1 MAAKYR
7 CQRVNG
13 LLSRLFNSS
22 RTRPIRSNRNSKSY
36 KDLTDHLVSSAGTES
51 LEDRLLLTYL
61 DPDPNAGIFEAI
73 GGAGAVDGSLL
84 QVSTTNGN
92 PVAGGIHDVLAHPTN
107 PDILYAASVN
117 GGIWRTNNANSN
129 NPTWVVQTDNVL
141 DGNGDP
147 VNQGLSFGSIAFDLT
162 DTIDASP
169 FQTLAA
175 ATGLFSSFNRDGD
188 TNPGDPEGGLPGQV
202 FITHD
207 GGNTWENPG
216 SAGLE
221 GQNIISIAIEFDTVI
236 GDYVIMAAASEGSD
250 GNAGGGLFRSED
262 GGETFVPVITGDFD
276 SSTGDT
282 NFYAMV
288 ADPTVANP
296 APGQRGRLYAVAQGN
311 GAGLYRSD
319 DFGLSWNKIDTGD
332 VNAAITNPAM
342 NGAELTVHPTTG
354 RLYVGVLHDG
364 QVGGDF
370 DNATGV
376 GGIFYASD
384 ADQNTPTWITMD
396 NPYVPVNI
404 TQITQVR
411 NAPGPN
417 QTGPQTPP
425 NGVGPA
431 TITAP
436 GHNLATGELVL
447 IRGTNNLDGRWLVQ
461 HVDPNQIT
469 LFNTDGTPSPA
480 ATINFNAGEIMRIET
495 SVNASVPTTEDLP
508 QGQIHF
514 SLGTDPSNANI
525 VYFGLDHLNTIND
538 IGGDSK
544 TASLWRGDVTR
555 PTGGLGV
562 NSTAPQWDSLTGATS
577 AEDVGSGTANDTT
590 PHRGSRA
597 IVFDAS
603 GNLIEADDGGVFRR
617 TSPLN
622 NTGDWTSLAGNL
634 NVFEYHSV
642 AYDTLSNSVIAGSVD
657 NSTHQAD
664 IPATGPVQFDIIHGS
679 SVSAE
684 AVIPF
689 FGIRI
694 PSVLTGG
701 TAGDVGAGLVTSG
714 ANSGLSVR
722 YDSYEGLGQL
732 QTRFYNGAGTQVGGT
747 VTRNLQTTDGSM
759 FGAQQQTP
767 IAVNALDA
775 THIIFGADNGVY
787 ESFNFGD
794 TIDNAS
800 AASANIPVTPNAAGS
815 IAYGGRSSQTYGD
828 NPFIIYAGDV
838 DGNLWVRNQSAGQFT
853 PTALSG
859 NRVIDVEINPGE
871 WTEAFAV
878 TENSIHRV
886 TIDAFSDPPAYT
898 SQTDITGNLLTLLPA
913 GSEIFSIEYVN
924 GSGTGVEGLVVGTS
938 TGVYATTIRDLDLGR
953 NTWFQF
959 GTALP
964 DVDVTDMDYDDA
976 DDVLILS
983 TLGRG
988 TWKMDDASLFF
999 VPKVSL
1005 SVDVTEIPEDGSQ
1018 SATVTATLSRINPDA
1033 DVDILLGSSGNAI
1046 FTEPGEVAGG
1056 TVFTDDYTRTTNAG
1070 GGTIIRIP
1078 AGQLTGTA
1086 VFTAIQDLHDEDDEL
1101 IQVTAEVVNFPE
1113 AEILQNVETTS
1124 HASTAS
1130 VALNDPA
1137 MVGDPAEITTSV
1149 INVPVTGLITDL
1161 DVRVNISHTQTN
1173 NLSAVLIAPDGIT
1186 QIALFNTLAAGA
1198 NVTNAIF
1205 DDEAPTSITNGLPPF
1220 NGRFRPAVPLDT
1232 FDGLDAAGDW
1242 TLQITDSVSG
1252 DTGTLNSWELTVTRA
1267 TDPTELPQITI
1278 IDDDATPFVQISA
1291 TPLTIQ
1297 EDGSGAG
1304 DVATVTI
1311 SLVDPNTGNLSG
1323 RDVTVDLLVNAASTA
1338 TGGNDYVLA
1347 DMQVVIPAGVD
1358 SVTTTVTALQ
1368 DLFDEFDETVIIDI
1382 ADASIVNGLADP
1394 AADTTTVVIVDD
1406 DPEPLVTLTV
1416 DDPSGNAKTIQ
1427 ENPAGTAIVTAT
1439 IDAVSEKDVTVIIDI
1454 TPLLTGK
1461 EADFVTNPLADGTID
1476 PLRPNLRQIT
1486 VPAGSLTADLTFT
1499 AVDDALDEFDEN
1511 FEIDIDSVINGV
1523 EDGTQQVVV
1532 TITEDDPE
1540 PGVTL
1545 TVNGGATAQTI
1556 NENPAETATITATI
1570 DAESE
1575 KDVTVIIDIT
1585 PLLTGEEADF
1595 VTNPGP
1601 DGSIDPLRPNLRQ
1614 ITIPAGSLSA
1624 DLTFTAVDDMVDE
1637 FDEDFQIDIDSVING
1652 VETGTQQVV
1661 VTITEDD
1668 PEPNVTLTVNGG
1680 DKTQTITENPTE
1692 VATIVA
1698 EIDAISQKDV
1708 TVTLAID
1715 GASTATASAPAD
1727 FTTSALTI
1735 VIPAGSTTG
1744 FITLTSVDDAFDEFD
1759 EDATINIDSVTN
1771 GVEATDQSV
1780 TVTITDEDPEPNVT
1794 LTVNSGA
1801 TTQTITENPTEVAT
1815 ITATIDA
1822 VSEKDVTVD
1831 LAIDPSSTATA
1842 TAPEDF
1848 TVSGLQIVIPAGSTS
1863 GTITLTSVDDAFD
1876 EFDEDAIINID
1887 AVTNGV
1893 EVADQSVTV
1902 TIVDEDPE
1910 PNVTLT
1916 VNGGMT
1922 TDVITENPN
1931 DTAVITAT
1939 LDAVSEKDVTIQL
1952 AIDPASTATATAP
1965 IDFTTS
1971 SLTITI
1977 PAGSTTGTIDLT
1989 SVDDAFDEFDED
2001 AIVNID
2007 SVTNGVEVGSQSVTV
2022 TITDDDPEP
2031 EVTLTV
2037 DGGGTSD
2044 TITENPTDTSTITAT
2059 IDAVSEKDV
2068 TVNLAINAASTATN
2082 GLDYNIS
2089 GLSILIPAGSTTGSV
2104 VVTSLDDAL
2113 DEFAETVIVDIDS
2126 VVNAVEVPEEQV
2138 TVIITDEDPEP
2149 LVTLTTNRVAIRES
2163 PSEVATVTATLDAV
2177 SQKDVEV
2184 TLILGPDTTATNVLD
2199 FAISSLTIS
2208 IPAGSLSGSTTITSV
2223 TDSLREFDERVD
2235 VEIDSIIN
2243 AVENG
2248 DQEVIITILDENP
2261 GPDEVVGIFEEQGG
2275 AAVINGQVMNV
2286 SPDNRVTGAIED
2298 ILAHPTNPDILYIG
2312 AINGG
2317 IWKTENATATNPV
2330 WVPQTDTL
2338 ESLSI
2343 GAIEFDIA
2351 DNTYQL
2357 MVAGTGQ
2364 FSSFGSRGGDRGRIY
2379 VTDDGGDTWESPGSF
2394 GLEGENISGVA
2405 RRGDEIVVTSSESG
2419 GGIFRSTDRGVT
2431 FTPVNG
2437 PDFVSDGS
2445 TNFFDLVADPTTPG
2459 RLYAAAEDTGI
2470 YRSDDFGLTWTRIT
2484 SVANGLGDNQSLE
2497 DDITNPLNNNLEM
2510 TVHPTT
2516 GRLYLG
2522 VVIAGQVGG
2531 IYYTSNGDQ
2540 PTPTWIEMD
2549 VPLLPLA
2556 APTPITGAAGSDIVI
2571 TAAGHGLAT
2580 GDTVI
2585 VRNVEGNTN
2594 ANGFWTVTVIDADNF
2609 SLNGSASGP
2618 AAYVANTGEV
2628 VPVTNPSPGFKP
2640 IDETGSQ
2647 GRIHFSITTDPTDHN
2662 IVYIGG
2668 DRQEQPNLIG
2678 DVLFGGSIFR
2688 GDASLPRDPGAVPS
2702 PQWDHITNNPT
2713 AFDPEGGTASNSGTH
2728 ADSRDMTFDA
2738 NGNLIEVDDG
2748 GIFRRT
2754 SPRDNTGDWFSLA
2767 GNLGVVEYHSIGYDA
2782 VSNLIVG
2789 GTQDNGTH
2797 AQVAPGSTTFRMI
2810 SGGDGGDVAIDA
2822 VSRAGAGQSIR
2833 YISSQFL
2840 GGFRSVVFDAAGNAV
2855 SSTGR
2860 GLNTT
2865 DGSVLQPQFYTPVV
2879 LNELVPTSM
2888 IIGAGN
2894 GVYESFNQGDTA
2906 DNAGAGIR
2914 ATGSVAGPLAYG
2926 GRSAVNGDNRF
2937 VIYAGDTSGR
2947 VHVRTEAAGPF
2958 DRVQDLG
2965 SAIRDVEMD
2974 PNEWTRAFAVNS
2986 ESVWMTEDG
2995 GQTWSN
3001 ITTNLHTVG
3010 AGSIYSI
3017 QYINGVEEGIVVGT
3031 DRGVFA
3037 TTINHL
3043 GTWFRYGSGLPDVH
3057 IRDMEYNADQDLLIL
3072 GTLGRGAWRMD
3083 NASTFLLPNVVL
3095 STNTI
3100 TLPEDGSRVATIT
3113 ARLSRQNPDADV
3125 IIDLSSGG
3133 TATFTESTGTGAY
3146 PDDYSRTDAQLIIP
3160 AGQLFATTTITA
3172 LQDNFDED
3180 DEVIQVTATNITEAQ
3195 LYVRNV
3201 ASSETRDYSAT
3212 GPIAIGDLAVATST
3226 VSVPDVGHATDIN
3239 VTLDLSH
3246 SLTSDLEVTLVSPDG
3261 TRILLAG
3268 GVGAGADF
3276 TGTVFDDE
3284 AGTDIAAG
3292 ASPFTGSFRPA
3303 EALSG
3308 FDTLSVEGDWTLE
3321 INDTK
3326 LGDTGTLNGW
3336 TLTIE
3341 REIEPNILPE
3351 ITIIDDDELPLVQLF
3366 LAPATVAEDG
3376 SLGNATITAVLFD
3389 PNTLAPIISGREVTV
3404 DLSVDALSSATDG
3417 LDYNLSSLQI
3427 VIPRDTPSASVTLT
3441 PLQDLLDE
3449 FDENVIIDIA
3459 GVTNGVEDG
3468 DQQVIVTLVDDD
3480 PEPLVTLTVDD
3491 PSGTSKTIQENPA
3504 ETAVITATLD
3514 AVSQKDVTVVI
3525 DITPLLT
3532 GKEADF
3538 VTNPLADGTID
3549 PMRPNLRSIT
3559 IPAGSTTAD
3568 LLFTAAD
3575 DLLDEFDENFEI
3587 DIDSVTN
3594 GVEDGTQQVIVT
3606 ITEDDPEPLVTLTVD
3621 DPAGTSKTIQENP
3634 AETATIT
3641 ATIDAVSEKDVTVIL
3656 DITPL
3661 LTGKEADFVTNPL
3674 ADGTIDPLRPNLRQI
3689 TIPAGSLTADL
3700 TFTAVD
3706 DLLDEFDENF
3716 NIDIDSVINGV
3727 EDGTQQVVVTI
3738 TEDDPEPMVTLTV
3751 DDPSGNAKTIQENP
3765 AETATIT
3772 ATIDAVSEKD
3782 VTVILDITPLPTG
3795 QEADFATNPLADG
3808 TIDPMRPNL
3817 RQITIPAGSTTAA
3830 MTFTA
3835 VDDLLD
3841 EFDENFEIDIDSVI
3855 NGVEDG
3861 TQQVVVTITEDDPE
3875 PLVTLTVDDPSGTS
3889 KTIQENPAGTAVITA
3904 TIDAVSEK
3912 DVTVVLD
3919 ITPLLTG
3926 KEADFATNPL
3936 ADGTIDP
3943 MRPNLRQITIPAGST
3958 TAAMTFTA
3966 VDDLLDEFDE
3976 DFEIDIDSVTN
3987 GVEDGTQQVVV
3998 TITEDDP
4005 LPLVTLTVDGATP
4018 TTSTIQEDP
4027 AGTATI
4033 TATIDAVSEKDVTVV
4048 LDITPLLTGQEADFA
4063 TNPAADGTIDP
4074 MRPNLRQIT
4083 IPAGSTTADMTFT
4096 AVDDLFDEFDENF
4109 EIDIDSVTNGLEDG
4123 TQQVVV
4129 TIVDDDELPQ
4139 VTLSVDTNTITEAP
4153 ISTAVITASLDAVS
4167 EKDVTVTLGVS
4178 GVATG
4183 GGDDYT
4189 DPATTIVIPAGS
4201 LTASTSITTVDNNL
4215 YEDDETVIIDIVN
4228 VLNGTEDGVQQQ
4240 TITIVE
4246 DDPRPIVTLE
4256 STSNVISENSG
4267 SALIVARLDVVSA
4280 LDVVIDFAFT
4290 GTATGGGVDYQPPI
4304 SQITIPAGALDA
4316 SIILEAVPDTIDEAD
4331 ETVIIDVASST
4342 NSVLGTP
4349 SSLTVT
4355 IVDDDL
4361 PALVSLDAPADV
4373 VENGGTGVFTISLNT
4388 VSGRDI
4394 TVNLGVVN
4402 TSTATGGGVD
4412 YTDPVL
4418 QVMIPAGTL
4427 STTTSFTAVDDL
4439 VDEFDETVI
4448 LEIVSVDQ
4456 GASNGEQIA
4465 TATIIDDDASPVVTL
4480 SVSPAAIAE
4489 GAETS
4494 IVTLDMDVA
4503 SERDVV
4509 VQLAVSGTATGGGID
4524 YTNPATRLVIPA
4536 GQTTVSTSLTSVQDL
4551 LSEDDETIII
4561 DIDSILHGVEAGGMQ
4576 QQTVVIN
4583 DNDLPTL
4590 TLTLNDAVVNEL
4602 DGVAATVG
4610 TISRNTDITVPLT
4623 VNIISSDTT
4632 EATAPMQVTLPAGAV
4647 SASFL
4652 VAAVNDMVLDGTQTV
4667 TFTAE
4672 APTFISDT
4680 ADLDVTDSTFAV
4692 NLTASTLTASETD
4705 GTVITL
4711 EAVSDSP
4718 VIGNQTVEIDISG
4731 AGITASDYVLG
4742 SNILTIVDGQTTA
4755 STTLTILDDALVE
4768 LVTEQMTVALVNAS
4782 IGLAPGGTSSQQIA
4796 ITDNDAATI
4805 SIDDVTQLETNSG
4818 TTAVQFTITMD
4829 AEVDTDITFDVSTA
4843 DGTATA
4849 ADNDFIA
4856 VSNAAVGFQTGGSLT
4871 RVITIQAVGD
4881 TKVELDESF
4890 SVELSNLVALGRTV
4904 SIADGTGTATLTND
4918 DAALISISDVQADEG
4933 DSGITVFSFDVTLS
4947 AEVDTLVTVAGST
4960 TPGTASH
4967 LDGDFNLVSGVP
4979 VNFVANFGGPQTQT
4993 LEVQVLGD
5001 TLVEDDE
5008 DFTVLLSGLLAD
5020 SRNVLIDDAEATG
5033 VILNDDSARLTV
5045 APVAVNEGDSGTT
5058 QMTFEVTLDDD
5069 VNGSFTV
5076 DYSVVAGTATA
5087 GVDFTPVSAGTLN
5100 FAGNAGEVQ
5109 TVTVDILGDEVVE
5122 LDETILF
5129 NLSNLMAATLDV
5141 AITDTQTVGTITN
5154 DDAASIAINNIQV
5167 IEPDSGLASAFFEV
5181 TLTGEVDSSVTVDY
5195 STEDGTATT
5204 ADSDYVG
5211 SGGTVRFDPLGGL
5224 TQTRTFAVQVQGD
5237 EKVELDEAFFTN
5249 LFGLQAGGR
5258 NVSIT
5263 DNRGQVSVINNDG
5276 AAISVGDV
5284 SITEGDSGTS
5294 SLAFVVTLDGEVDDT
5309 VTVDY
5314 ASTGTTATAGDDYA
5328 ADVAGTLTFA
5338 ANSGGPQSMNVD
5350 VTINGD
5356 EIAEADEFLQLLLSG
5371 LTAGGRN
5378 VSVADGDATGTIS
5391 NDDSVVV
5398 TVGSITSSE
5407 GDSGST
5413 IFRVPVQVDGAADSA
5428 IELSVNTSSVNATA
5442 GEDYVPIINGTIS
5455 FSGQQTTD
5463 SGFIEVEVF
5472 GDSRVELDEVFNVN
5486 VADIGTNGLDVV
5498 LAQAIGVVTI
5508 ENDDAATIAISD
5520 VSVNE
5525 GSSGNTLYS
5534 FNVTLTEEIDVPV
5547 SLAFSTAD
5555 GTATVADGD
5564 YVPGTGGVT
5573 FDANNGPGPQTQTI
5587 SILGIGDLKVELDET
5602 FNLLLDSLATGGRD
5616 VTLVDDAAV
5625 ATVLNDDSA
5634 VVSITDATLTEGDA
5648 GSRDLVF
5655 SVVLDGEVDTTVQL
5669 TATPSGGTAQ
5679 EGFDFEPGGPRAYTF
5694 DPQNGVRQTRTLTV
5708 PVFGDET
5715 VELNETVLVALAN
5728 LTAGGRNVV
5737 IESDLGTG
5745 TIINDDS
5752 ASISLANVFVQE
5764 GSDGTRTVNFNAFLD
5779 ATVDAPFTV
5788 DYATADGTATTADN
5802 DYVATSGT
5810 LNFGGFAFETQQF
5823 SVDITGDTK
5832 VELNEVFRAAL
5843 SNLQA
5848 GGRDISLATGQSDIT
5863 IQNDDSAALV
5873 IDDVVMVEGQ
5883 TGQTGFVFTVTLDN
5897 DVDTPIFVDFQ
5908 TQDGTAQSPDDY
5920 MSTSGNLAFAGNA
5933 GESQTITVFV
5943 NGDNIVEP
5951 EETFNV
5957 VLSDLVADGRQVTL
5971 DKAVGVGTIANEDTV
5986 MVTISDAQILEG
5998 HTPDSAFLSFTVTR
6012 DNATIPIDVDFT
6024 TVDGTATAGTDYVPL
6039 SGTLNFPA
6047 GSPATATIVVE
6058 IIGDHISEADETLF
6072 VDISTPT
6079 VGAAIAD
6086 SQGVGTILHDDGYV
6100 TGQKWLDLN
6109 GDGVRDSSEP
6119 GLDGWTIR
6127 LLNAAGQ
6134 VVSSTVTTSIDLDNN
6149 NVIDPITERGLYR
6162 LPAGEGDWFVEEV
6175 LQPGW
6180 RQTSP
6185 SGGDAL
6191 AFQLDQEL
6199 GLRTTGRLFENW
6211 GGLGEKW
6218 LFGDDGWYFIT
6229 PVGDLFEWDGSP
6241 RTALTGR
6248 FIASLDSRFYDTP
6261 SLLTDA
6267 EESGRIAVSVETD
6280 QIVTDI
6286 NYGNVPTGTVEG
6298 RKFHDADADGRRDI
6312 TEPWLNGWTIDL
6324 RDADGNIIQTVITG
6338 DVDRDGDGQIDPAT
6352 ESGWY
6357 QFTNLLPNEYTV
6369 TERDQPLWTATG
6381 ATDAFAEDAYLL
6393 NQQLQFRVP
6402 QRDFLNWG
6410 GLNEKWLWGRGAGW
6424 HFVTPD
6430 GSIFEWDGSPAG
6442 SLTGRLIASFD
6453 ATYYEDLTLIHDARV
6468 PVSYTVTVNGDTV
6481 SGLDFANSFGHNG
6494 TGSGDVTVTVSGGIV
6509 TLSGDDQ
6516 HNTIAVYK
6524 DANGNTVVTG
6534 VDQTTINGLISPV
6547 VILGDAVGLNAALGG
6562 GNDQLAVYGTTM
6574 TGDLAVNTGSGN
6586 DEVIVSDASMDELSI
6601 NNPSGDDTQRV
6612 RNVNAGS
6619 VDLDGGGRAAI
6630 EGTVVSGG
6638 LSVNSSAA
6646 TDVVI
6651 QHTTVNGATTVQT
6664 GSGAD
6669 ALIANRNIFNGF
6681 TANTSVGN
6689 DLVAF
6694 YANTVRAALSA
6705 VTAGGQDTIGLR
6717 QANDFQASAVFNG
6730 GGAVDTLASDG
6741 SGTAPTIVS
6750 VENNN
6755 NAVLDGLID
6764 DVLADFD
6771 DLSLDI

>member
-22 RTRPIRSNRNSKSY
+22 RTRPVRSNRNSKSY
-36 KDLTDHLVSSAGTES
+36 KDLTDHLVSSAGTEQ

-73 GGAGAVDGSLL
+73 GGAGAVDGSLV

-92 PVAGGIHDVLAHPTN
+92 QVAGGIHDVLAHPTN

-117 GGIWRTNNANSN
+117 GGIWKSTDASGN
-129 NPTWVVQTDNVL
+129 NPTWVVQTDNLL
-141 DGNGDP
+141 DANGDP

-162 DTIDASP
+162 DTIDATP

-175 ATGLFSSFNRDGD
+175 GTGLFSTFNRDGD
-188 TNPGDPEGGLPGQV
+188 ANPGDPEGGLPGQV

-216 SAGLE
+216 SMGLE
-221 GQNIISIAIEFDTVI
+221 GQNIISIAIEFDTII

-262 GGETFVPVITGDFD
+262 GGETFVPVVTGDFD

-282 NFYAMV
+282 NFFAMV

-396 NPYVPVNI
+396 NPYVPVNV

-411 NAPGPN
+411 NAPDPAQN
-417 QTGPQTPP
+417 QNGPQTPP
-425 NGVGPA
+425 NGIGPA

-436 GHNLATGELVL
+436 GHGLATGELVL
-447 IRGTNNLDGRWLVQ
+447 IRGTGNLQGRWLVQ
-461 HVDPNQIT
+461 HVDPNRVT

-480 ATINFNAGEIMRIET
+480 AALNFTAGEIMRIEP

-525 VYFGLDHLNTIND
+525 VYFGLDQLNTIND
-538 IGGDSK
+538 IGGASK

-562 NSTAPQWDSLTGATS
+562 NSSAPQWDSLTGATN
-577 AEDVGSGTANDTT
+577 AEDAGSGTASNTT

-597 IVFDAS
+597 IVFDAN

-622 NTGDWTSLAGNL
+622 NAGDWVSLAGNL

-642 AYDTLSNSVIAGSVD
+642 AYDTLSNSVIAGSID

-664 IPATGPVQFDIIHGS
+664 IPAMGPVQFDIIHGS

-684 AVIPF
+684 GVIPF

-694 PSVLTGG
+694 PSVLSGG

-714 ANSGLSVR
+714 ANNGLSVR

-732 QTRFYNGAGTQVGGT
+732 QTRFYNAAGAQVGAT
-747 VTRNLQTTDGSM
+747 TTRSLQTTDGSM

-767 IAVNALDA
+767 IAVNALNA
-775 THIIFGADNGVY
+775 TNIIFGADNGVY

-800 AASANIPVTPNAAGS
+800 AASANIPVTPNAAGP

-838 DGNLWVRNQSAGQFT
+838 DGNLWVRNQSAGEFT
-853 PTALSG
+853 PTGLSA

-878 TENSIHRV
+878 TENSVHRV
-886 TIDAFSDPPAYT
+886 TIDAFSDPPVYT
-898 SQTDITGNLLTLLPA
+898 SSTDITGDLLAQLPP

-1005 SVDVTEIPEDGSQ
+1005 SVDVSDIPEDGSQ
-1018 SATVTATLSRINPDA
+1018 SATVTATLSRINPNA

-1124 HASTAS
+1124 HAS
-1130 VALNDPA
+1130 VAAVPLSDPA
-1137 MVGDPAEITTSV
+1137 MVGDPAEVTSSV
-1149 INVPVTGLITDL
+1149 INVPVSGLITDL
-1161 DVRVNISHTQTN
+1161 DVRVNISHTQTS

-1186 QIALFNTLAAGA
+1186 QIALFNALAAGA
-1198 NVTNAIF
+1198 NVTNAVF

-1232 FDGLDAAGDW
+1232 FDGLDSAGDW

-1278 IDDDATPFVQISA
+1278 IDDDATPLVQISA
-1291 TPLTIQ
+1291 APLTIQ

-1311 SLVDPNTGNLSG
+1311 SLVDANTGNLSG

-1382 ADASIVNGLADP
+1382 ADANIVNGLADP
-1394 AADTTTVVIVDD
+1394 TANTTTVTIVDD

-1427 ENPAGTAIVTAT
+1427 ENPSETATITAT

-1461 EADFVTNPLADGTID
+1461 EADFVTNPLADPTID
-1476 PLRPNLRQIT
+1476 PLRPNLRAIT

-1499 AVDDALDEFDEN
+1499 AMDDLLDEFDED
-1511 FEIDIDSVINGV
+1511 FLVDIDSVINGV
-1523 EDGTQQVVV
+1523 EDGTQQVTV
-1532 TITEDDPE
+1532 TIVEDDPE
-1540 PGVTL
+1540 PMVTL
-1545 TVNGGATAQTI
+1545 TVDDPSGTAKTI
-1556 NENPAETATITATI
+1556 AENPAETATITATI
-1570 DAESE
+1570 DAVSE

-1595 VTNPGP
+1595 VTNPLA
-1601 DGSIDPLRPNLRQ
+1601 DGSIDPLRPNLRS
-1614 ITIPAGSLSA
+1614 ITIPAGSTTA

-1637 FDEDFQIDIDSVING
+1637 FDEDFNVDIDSVING
-1652 VETGTQQVV
+1652 VENGTQQVV

-1680 DKTQTITENPTE
+1680 MTSQTITENPTE

-1698 EIDAISQKDV
+1698 ELDAVSQKDV
-1708 TVTLAID
+1708 TITLAVD
-1715 GASTATASAPAD
+1715 GASTATATAPAD
-1727 FTTSALTI
+1727 FTTSSLTI
-1735 VIPAGSTTG
+1735 LIPAGSTTG
-1744 FITLTSVDDAFDEFD
+1744 SITLTSVDDAFDEFD
-1759 EDATINIDSVTN
+1759 EDAIINIDTVTN
-1771 GVEATDQSV
+1771 GVEAGNQSV

-1794 LTVNSGA
+1794 LTVNGGA
-1801 TTQTITENPTEVAT
+1801 TAQTITENPTEVAT

-1831 LAIDPSSTATA
+1831 LAIDAASTATA
-1842 TAPEDF
+1842 TAPVDF
-1848 TVSGLQIVIPAGSTS
+1848 NVSGLQIVIPAGSTS

-1916 VNGGMT
+1916 VNGGMA
-1922 TDVITENPN
+1922 TDIITENPN

-2001 AIVNID
+2001 AIINID
-2007 SVTNGVEVGSQSVTV
+2007 SITNGVEVGAQSVTV

-2037 DGGGTSD
+2037 DGGGTTD
-2044 TITENPTDTSTITAT
+2044 TITENPTDTSTVTAT

-2068 TVNLAINAASTATN
+2068 TVNLAINGASSATN
-2082 GLDYNIS
+2082 GLDYTIS
-2089 GLSILIPAGSTTGSV
+2089 GLTILIPAGSTTGSV

-2113 DEFAETVIVDIDS
+2113 DEFDETVIVDIDS

-2149 LVTLTTNRVAIRES
+2149 LVTLTSNRVAIRES

-2177 SQKDVEV
+2177 SQKDVQV
-2184 TLILGPDTTATNVLD
+2184 TLILGTDTTATDVLD

-2208 IPAGSLSGSTTITSV
+2208 IPAGSLSGTTTITSV

-2317 IWKTENATATNPV
+2317 IWKTENATAANPV

-2364 FSSFGSRGGDRGRIY
+2364 FSSFGSQGGDRGRIY

-2445 TNFFDLVADPTTPG
+2445 TNFFDLVTDPTTPG

-2470 YRSDDFGLTWTRIT
+2470 YRSDNFGLTWTKIT
-2484 SVANGLGDNQSLE
+2484 GVANFLGDNQSLQ
-2497 DDITNPLNNNLEM
+2497 DDITNNLNNNLEM

-2540 PTPTWIEMD
+2540 PNPTWIEMD

-2571 TAAGHGLAT
+2571 TAAGHGLAS

-2609 SLNGSASGP
+2609 SLNGSVSGP

-2640 IDETGSQ
+2640 IDESGSQ

-2713 AFDPEGGTASNSGTH
+2713 AFDPGAGTASNSGTH

-2840 GGFRSVVFDAAGNAV
+2840 GGFRSVVFDAAGNQISA
-2855 SSTGR
+2855 TGR

-2888 IIGAGN
+2888 IIGAAN

-2995 GQTWSN
+2995 GQTWTN

-3201 ASSETRDYSAT
+3201 ASTETRDYSST
-3212 GPIAIGDLAVATST
+3212 GAVAIGDLGVATST
-3226 VSVPDVGHATDIN
+3226 VSIPDVGHATDIN

-3246 SLTSDLEVTLVSPDG
+3246 SLTSDLEVTLISPDG
-3261 TRILLAG
+3261 TRILLANA
-3268 GVGAGADF
+3268 VGAGADF
-3276 TGTVFDDE
+3276 TGTIFDDE

-3292 ASPFTGSFRPA
+3292 ANPFTGSFRPS

-3308 FDTLSVEGDWTLE
+3308 FDTLSVQGDWTLE

-3336 TLTIE
+3336 TLTVE

-3351 ITIIDDDELPLVQLF
+3351 ITIIDDDELPLVRLF
-3366 LAPATVAEDG
+3366 VAPGTVQEDG
-3376 SLGNATITAVLFD
+3376 SAGNATITAVLFD

-3404 DLSVDALSSATDG
+3404 DLTVDALSSATDG

-3427 VIPRDTPSASVTLT
+3427 VIPRDTPSATVTLT

-3449 FDENVIIDIA
+3449 FDENVIIDIDS
-3459 GVTNGVEDG
+3459 VTNGVEDG

-3491 PSGTSKTIQENPA
+3491 PAVTSKTIQENP
-3504 ETAVITATLD
+3504 EGTAIITATID

-3538 VTNPLADGTID
+3538 VTTPLADPTID
-3549 PMRPNLRSIT
+3549 PLRPNLRSIT

-3575 DLLDEFDENFEI
+3575 DLLDEFDEDFLV

-3606 ITEDDPEPLVTLTVD
+3606 IAEDDPEPLVTLTVD
-3621 DPAGTSKTIQENP
+3621 DPAVTTKTIQENP

-3641 ATIDAVSEKDVTVIL
+3641 ATIDAVSEKDVTVII

-3661 LTGKEADFVTNPL
+3661 LTGKEADFDTNPL
-3674 ADGTIDPLRPNLRQI
+3674 ADPTIDPLRPNLRSI
-3689 TIPAGSLTADL
+3689 TIPAGSLTADF

-3738 TEDDPEPMVTLTV
+3738 VEDDPEPLVTLTV
-3751 DDPSGNAKTIQENP
+3751 DDPSGNTKTILENP

-3782 VTVILDITPLPTG
+3782 VTVIIDITPLLTG
-3795 QEADFATNPLADG
+3795 QEADFATNPLADP
-3808 TIDPMRPNL
+3808 TIDPTRPNL
-3817 RQITIPAGSTTAA
+3817 RSITIPAGSTTADL
-3830 MTFTA
+3830 TFSA

-3841 EFDENFEIDIDSVI
+3841 EFDEDFNIDIDTVI

-3861 TQQVVVTITEDDPE
+3861 TQQVVVTIVEDDPE
-3875 PLVTLTVDDPSGTS
+3875 PLVTLTLDDPSGTA
-3889 KTIQENPAGTAVITA
+3889 KTIAENPAGTAVITA

-3926 KEADFATNPL
+3926 KEADFATTPA
-3936 ADGTIDP
+3936 ADPTIDP
-3943 MRPNLRQITIPAGST
+3943 LRPNLRSITIPAGST
-3958 TAAMTFTA
+3958 TADLTFTA

-3976 DFEIDIDSVTN
+3976 DFLVDIDNVTN
-3987 GVEDGTQQVVV
+3987 GVEDGTQQVTV

-4005 LPLVTLTVDGATP
+4005 LPQVTLTVDDPSGDAK
-4018 TTSTIQEDP
+4018 TIQENP
-4027 AGTATI
+4027 EGTAII

-4048 LDITPLLTGQEADFA
+4048 LDITPLLTGQEADFT
-4063 TNPAADGTIDP
+4063 TNPIADPTIDP
-4074 MRPNLRQIT
+4074 LRPNLRSIT
-4083 IPAGSTTADMTFT
+4083 IPAGSTSADLTFT
-4096 AVDDLFDEFDENF
+4096 AEDDLFDEFDEDF
-4109 EIDIDSVTNGLEDG
+4109 LVDIDSVTNGVENG
-4123 TQQVVV
+4123 TQQVTV
-4129 TIVDDDELPQ
+4129 TIVDDDELPG
-4139 VTLSVDTNTITEAP
+4139 VTLSVDSNAITEAP
-4153 ISTAVITASLDAVS
+4153 ISTAVITATLDAVS

-4215 YEDDETVIIDIVN
+4215 YEDDETVIIDITGVVN
-4228 VLNGTEDGVQQQ
+4228 GVETGMQQQ
-4240 TITIVE
+4240 IITILE
-4246 DDPRPIVTLE
+4246 DDPRPVVTLE
-4256 STSNVISENSG
+4256 STSSVISENSG
-4267 SALIVARLDVVSA
+4267 SALIVARLDAVSA
-4280 LDVVIDFAFT
+4280 LDVVIDFAFS
-4290 GTATGGGVDYQPPI
+4290 GTATGGGVDYQPPVT
-4304 SQITIPAGALDA
+4304 QITIPAGALDA
-4316 SIILEAVPDTIDEAD
+4316 SIILEAVPDIIDEAD
-4331 ETVIIDVASST
+4331 ETVIIDVASAT
-4342 NSVLGTP
+4342 NSTLGTP
-4349 SSLTVT
+4349 SSLTVV
-4355 IVDDDL
+4355 IADDDL

-4394 TVNLGVVN
+4394 TVNLGVSN
-4402 TSTATGGGVD
+4402 SSTATGGGVD

-4427 STTTSFTAVDDL
+4427 STTTSFTAVDDA
-4439 VDEFDETVI
+4439 VDEFDETVV
-4448 LEIVSVDQ
+4448 LEILSVIQ
-4456 GASNGEQIA
+4456 GTENGEQIA
-4465 TATIIDDDASPVVTL
+4465 TATILDDDASPTVTL
-4480 SVSPAAIAE
+4480 DVAPLLIDE

-4494 IVTLDMDVA
+4494 IVTVSLNVA
-4503 SERDVV
+4503 SERDVIV
-4509 VQLAVSGTATGGGID
+4509 DLAVSGTATGGGID
-4524 YTNPATRLVIPA
+4524 YINPETRLVIPA
-4536 GQTTVSTSLTSVQDL
+4536 GQTVVTTSLTSVQDL
-4551 LSEDDETIII
+4551 LSEDDETVII
-4561 DIDSILHGVEAGGMQ
+4561 DIDEILHGVESGGLQ
-4576 QQTVVIN
+4576 QQTVVIE
-4583 DNDLPTL
+4583 DNDDPTL
-4590 TLTLNDAVVNEL
+4590 TLTLDAAEVNEL

-4610 TISRNTDITVPLT
+4610 TVFRNTDISVPLT
-4623 VNIISSDTT
+4623 VTMISGDPT
-4632 EATAPMQVTLPAGAV
+4632 EATAPVEVTIPVGAV

-4652 VAAVNDMVLDGTQTV
+4652 VAAVNDMILDGTQTA
-4667 TFTAE
+4667 TFTAT
-4672 APTFISDT
+4672 APGFVSDS
-4680 ADLDVTDSTFAV
+4680 ADLDVTDSTFEV
-4692 NLTASTLTASETD
+4692 NLTASTLVATETD
-4705 GTVITL
+4705 ATVITL
-4711 EAVSDSP
+4711 EAVAASP
-4718 VIGNQTVEIDISG
+4718 VIGNQSVEIDISG
-4731 AGITASDYVLG
+4731 AGITPDDYVLG
-4742 SNILTIVDGQTTA
+4742 SNVLIIADGQTTA
-4755 STTLTILDDALVE
+4755 STTLTIVDDSLVE
-4768 LVTEQMTVALVNAS
+4768 LVTELLTVELVNAS
-4782 IGLAPGGTSSQQIA
+4782 IGLAPGANASEQIA
-4796 ITDNDAATI
+4796 VTDNDAATI
-4805 SIDDVTQLETNSG
+4805 TIDDVTQLETNSG
-4818 TTAVQFTITMD
+4818 TSALQFTITMD
-4829 AEVDTDITFDVSTA
+4829 AEVDTDITFNVSTV

-4849 ADNDFIA
+4849 ADNDFVA
-4856 VSNAAVGFQTGGSLT
+4856 VNNANVGFQTGGSLT
-4871 RVITIQAVGD
+4871 RTIIIQGVGD

-4890 SVELSNLVALGRTV
+4890 TVELTNLVALGRTV
-4904 SIADGTGTATLTND
+4904 SITDAVGTATLTND
-4918 DAALISISDVQADEG
+4918 DAALISIADVRMDEG
-4933 DSGITVFSFDVTLS
+4933 DSGFTAFTFDLTLS
-4947 AEVDTLVTVAGST
+4947 ADVDAPVSVQANTADGTATVADSDY
-4960 TPGTASH
+4960 S
-4967 LDGDFNLVSGVP
+4967 LVSNIP
-4979 VNFVANFGGPQTQT
+4979 VGFTPNFGGPQTQT
-4993 LEVQVLGD
+4993 LTVQVVGD
-5001 TLVEDDE
+5001 MVVEDDE

-5020 SRNVLIDDAEATG
+5020 GRNVLLDDAEATG
-5033 VILNDDSARLTV
+5033 TIVNDDAARLSV
-5045 APVAVNEGDSGTT
+5045 ANVAVLEGDAGTT
-5058 QMTFEVTLDDD
+5058 QLTFEVTLSDD
-5069 VNGSFTV
+5069 VNSGFSV
-5076 DYSVVAGTATA
+5076 DYSVAAGTATS
-5087 GVDFTPVSAGTLN
+5087 GIDFTPVPGGTLN
-5100 FAGNAGEVQ
+5100 FAGTAGEIQ
-5109 TVTVDILGDEVVE
+5109 TVTVDIAGDEVVE
-5122 LDETILF
+5122 LDETILL
-5129 NLSNLMAATLDV
+5129 NLSNLVASGLDVTLDSV
-5141 AITDTQTVGTITN
+5141 QAVGTITN
-5154 DDAASIAINNIQV
+5154 DDAATLAVNNIQV
-5167 IEPDSGLASAFFEV
+5167 FEGDSGLASVFFEV
-5181 TLTGEVDSSVTVDY
+5181 TLTGEVDSSVAVDY
-5195 STEDGTATT
+5195 ATEDGTATL
-5204 ADSDYVG
+5204 ADSDYVNTT
-5211 SGGTVRFDPLGGL
+5211 GTVRFDPLAGSS
-5224 TQTRTFAVQVQGD
+5224 QTRTFAVQVRGD
-5237 EKVELDEAFFTN
+5237 EKVELDETFFTN
-5249 LFGLQAGGR
+5249 LSALAAGGR
-5258 NVSIT
+5258 NVTIV
-5263 DNRGQVSVINNDG
+5263 DNRGQAQIVNDDAAALTVADVSV
-5276 AAISVGDV
+5276 
-5284 SITEGDSGTS
+5284 TEGDAGS
-5294 SLAFVVTLDGEVDDT
+5294 STLTFSVTLDAEVDET

-5314 ASTGTTATAGDDYA
+5314 SSVAGTATVGQDYA
-5328 ADVAGTLTFA
+5328 ADVSDTLTFA
-5338 ANSGGPQSMNVD
+5338 ANAGGSQVLTVNID
-5350 VTINGD
+5350 VTGD
-5356 EIAEADEFLQLLLSG
+5356 EIAEADETLQLLLSNLVG
-5371 LTAGGRN
+5371 SGRN
-5378 VSVADGDATGTIS
+5378 VAIGDGEATGTII
-5391 NDDSVVV
+5391 DDDQVIV
-5398 TVGSITSSE
+5398 TVGSVMELE
-5407 GDSGST
+5407 GDSGNT
-5413 IFRVPVQVDGAADSA
+5413 IFRVPVSIEGAADSP
-5428 IELSVNTSSVNATA
+5428 IELSVNTSSVNASA
-5442 GEDYVPIINGTIS
+5442 SQDYVPIVNGTIS
-5455 FSGQQTTD
+5455 FTGQPTEDT
-5463 SGFIEVEVF
+5463 GFIDVEVI
-5472 GDSRVELDEVFNVN
+5472 GDATVELDEVFNVT
-5486 VADIGTNGLDVV
+5486 VADIGTSGIDVV
-5498 LAQAIGVVTI
+5498 LAEAIGVVTI
-5508 ENDDAATIAISD
+5508 TNDDSAEITIAD
-5520 VSVNE
+5520 VSTEE
-5525 GSSGNTLYS
+5525 GNSGNTVYS
-5534 FNVTLTEEIDVPV
+5534 FAVTLSEEVDIPI
-5547 SLAFSTAD
+5547 SLTFATQD
-5555 GTATVADGD
+5555 GTATTADND
-5564 YVPGTGGVT
+5564 YVAGTGGVT
-5573 FDANNGPGPQTQTI
+5573 FQASNGPGPQTQTI
-5587 SILGIGDLKVELDET
+5587 SIFVLGDQKVELDES
-5602 FNLLLDSLATGGRD
+5602 FSLLLAGLSSGGR
-5616 VTLVDDAAV
+5616 A
-5625 ATVLNDDSA
+5625 
-5634 VVSITDATLTEGDA
+5634 VSITDDTAQATILNDDAATLTVTDASLTEGDA

-5655 SVVLDGEVDTTVQL
+5655 TVALDGEVDVPVL
-5669 TATPSGGTAQ
+5669 VNATPGGGTAVD
-5679 EGFDFEPGGPRAYTF
+5679 GVDYAAGGLRAYTF
-5694 DPQNGVRQTRTLTV
+5694 ATGNGTRQTRTLTV
-5708 PVFGDET
+5708 PIFGDEV
-5715 VELNETVLVALAN
+5715 VELNETLLVS
-5728 LTAGGRNVV
+5728 LTGLEAGGRNVRL
-5737 IESDLGTG
+5737 ESAQGTG
-5745 TIINDDS
+5745 TILNDD
-5752 ASISLANVFVQE
+5752 AARVLLNNISIQE
-5764 GSDGTRTVNFNAFLD
+5764 GSTGNTLNFNALLD
-5779 ATVDAPFTV
+5779 ATVDTPFTA
-5788 DYATADGTATTADN
+5788 DYATVDGTATAADG
-5802 DYVATSGT
+5802 DYTATSGT
-5810 LNFGGFAFETQQF
+5810 LNFAGFAFETQQF
-5823 SVDITGDTK
+5823 SVDIGGDTT
-5832 VELNEVFRAAL
+5832 VELDEVFQAFL

-5848 GGRDISLATGQSDIT
+5848 FGRNVSLANAVSNVTLE
-5863 IQNDDSAALV
+5863 NDDAAGLT
-5873 IDDVVMVEGQ
+5873 IDDVAMVEGQ
-5883 TGQTGFVFTVTLDN
+5883 TGQTAFTFTVSLDN
-5897 DVDTPIFVDFQ
+5897 DVDTPFTVDFQ
-5908 TQDGTAQSPDDY
+5908 TQDGTAVAPEDY
-5920 MSTSGNLAFAGNA
+5920 TSTSGSLAFAGTA
-5933 GESQTITVFV
+5933 AETQTITVLV
-5943 NGDNIVEP
+5943 NGDGVVEL
-5951 EETFNV
+5951 EETFTV
-5957 VLSDLVADGRQVTL
+5957 VLSDIAAGDRNVTL
-5971 DKAVGVGTIANEDTV
+5971 TDGSGLGTISNEDTV
-5986 MVTISDAQILEG
+5986 MITISDAEILEG
-5998 HTPDSAFLSFTVTR
+5998 HTPDTAFLAFTVTR

-6024 TVDGTATAGTDYVPL
+6024 TVDGTATAGSDYVPL

-6047 GSPATATIVVE
+6047 GSPATATVVVE
-6058 IIGDHISEADETLF
+6058 IIGDHIAEADETLF
-6072 VDISTPT
+6072 LDISTAT
-6079 VGAAIAD
+6079 IGAAIAD
-6086 SQGVGTILHDDGYV
+6086 SRGVGTILQDDGFV
-6100 TGQKWLDLN
+6100 SGQKWLDQN
-6109 GDGVRDSSEP
+6109 GNGVRDAGEP

-6134 VVSSTVTTSIDLDNN
+6134 VVSSTVTTSIDLDGN
-6149 NVIDPITERGLYR
+6149 NVIDPITERGLYT

-6175 LQPGW
+6175 LQTGW

-6241 RTALTGR
+6241 RGSLTGR
-6248 FIASLDSRFYDTP
+6248 FIASLDSRFYDDP
-6261 SLLTDA
+6261 SLLTNA
-6267 EESGRIAVSVETD
+6267 EEAGRISVTVTTD
-6280 QIVTDI
+6280 QTVADV
-6286 NYGNVPTGTVEG
+6286 NFGNVPTGTIQG

-6312 TEPWLNGWTIDL
+6312 TEPWLAGWTIDL
-6324 RDADGNIIQTVITG
+6324 RDASGNVIQTAITG
-6338 DVDRDGDGQIDPAT
+6338 DLDLNDDGVIDPAT
-6352 ESGWY
+6352 ETGWY
-6357 QFTNLLPNEYTV
+6357 QFTNLLPAEYTI
-6369 TERDQPLWTATG
+6369 TERNQPLWSTAGSTG
-6381 ATDAFAEDAYLL
+6381 PFVEEAYLL
-6393 NQQLQFRVP
+6393 DQQLQWRVP

-6424 HFVTPD
+6424 HYVTPN
-6430 GSIFEWDGSPAG
+6430 GSIFEWDGSPSG
-6442 SLTGRLIASFD
+6442 NLTGRLIATFD
-6453 ATYYEDLTLIHDARV
+6453 STYYDDLSLIHNPRLPA
-6468 PVSYTVTVNGDTV
+6468 SYTVTVNGQTISD
-6481 SGLDFANSFGHNG
+6481 LDFANSFGHDG
-6494 TGSGDVTVTVSGGIV
+6494 SGSGDVTVTVSGGIV
-6509 TLSGDDQ
+6509 TLTGDVD
-6516 HNTIAVYK
+6516 HNTIAIYK

-6534 VDQTTINGLISPV
+6534 VDQTTINGLVSPV
-6547 VILGDAVGLNAALGG
+6547 VVLGDAVGINANLGG
-6562 GNDQLAVYGTTM
+6562 GNDQLAIYGTTM
-6574 TGDLAVNTGSGN
+6574 TGDIAVNTGSGA
-6586 DEVIVSDASMDELSI
+6586 DEVVVSDAVVDELSI
-6601 NNPSGDDTQRV
+6601 NNPSGDDTQRIRSV
-6612 RNVNAGS
+6612 AAGS
-6619 VDLDGGGRAAI
+6619 IDLDGGGRAAI
-6630 EGTVVSGG
+6630 ESSQVSGG
-6638 LSVNSSAA
+6638 
-6646 TDVVI
+6646 
-6651 QHTTVNGATTVQT
+6651 
-6664 GSGAD
+6664 
-6669 ALIANRNIFNGF
+6669 
-6681 TANTSVGN
+6681 
-6689 DLVAF
+6689 
-6694 YANTVRAALSA
+6694 
-6705 VTAGGQDTIGLR
+6705 
-6717 QANDFQASAVFNG
+6717 
-6730 GGAVDTLASDG
+6730 
-6741 SGTAPTIVS
+6741 
-6750 VENNN
+6750 
-6755 NAVLDGLID
+6755 
-6764 DVLADFD
+6764 
-6771 DLSLDI
+6771 